1 MRKNPGRHR
10 CCPCLRYVMENVL
23 ILMEMFLG
31 AGLFAYVVIPGM
43 LVMWDRVLDHIGS
56 TGGTPPAK

>member
-1 MRKNPGRHR
+1 
-10 CCPCLRYVMENVL
+10 MENVL